1 VFCPELEFTAT
12 LILRIAGDS
21 QIFPSIES
29 FLFERGAAENI
40 YVSSAPSAIV
50 QDI

>member
-1 VFCPELEFTAT
+1 MFFRKMEFTAT

-29 FLFERGAAENI
+29 FLVERGTAEG
-40 YVSSAPSAIV
+40 V
-50 QDI
+50 